1 MHEVDFGDSGVLE
14 QRCRADRAIRLN
26 PNYQPRVSELSAT
39 PISWL
44 GHEDALKVM
53 ERQTPNKTPDNNS
66 KYAWVSSASLAVLG
80 RGAEAERCRAPAAC
94 RDHASCRLPAL
105 AATDTHLRT
114 SASLDAAAFGT
125 RLGFE
130 DAYRSRAVKS

>member
-26 PNYQPRVSELSAT
+26 PTYQPRVSELSAT

-53 ERQTPNKTPDNNS
+53 ERQTPDKTPDNYS
-66 KYAWVSSASLAVLG
+66 KYAWVERAASLEVRG
-80 RGAEAERCRAPAAC
+80 RGAAERCRAPAAC

-130 DAYRSRAVKS
+130 DVYRSRAVS